1 MRKLKGCQ
9 GYVAMTFLHVH
20 EVTSHGD
27 SDGGSYYCTLS
38 ARKDI
43 WAPGLSDNHRLE
55 LTFTKG
61 LLPDSKQDNIIQHN
75 PVAKARDSEGY
86 TDQALRGNSKRS
98 ATEVNLFFFFKS
110 LVCALCQHP
119 KDSRA

>member
-1 MRKLKGCQ
+1 
-9 GYVAMTFLHVH
+9 MTFLHVH

-61 LLPDSKQDNIIQHN
+61 LLPDSKQDNIIQHKI
-75 PVAKARDSEGY
+75 PSCQETPRATLIKHSEAIPRA
-86 TDQALRGNSKRS
+86 QLR
-98 ATEVNLFFFFKS
+98 
-110 LVCALCQHP
+110 
-119 KDSRA
+119 